1 MNKMSN
7 ETDSLKEAT
16 RGKLDQV
23 SAALLRLHKALL
35 DDERV
40 IYETVHGE
48 VTSPHEMF
56 RLVVSHPQFT
66 WLGKI
71 SSLIALIDE
80 AASVRRPATETNAQ
94 ALLAEARALL
104 KLESENKTFVE
115 RFQRVLKRGAEARTN
130 YEEAL
135 QIAMQESE

>member
-1 MNKMSN
+1 MMSN
-7 ETDSLKEAT
+7 ETDQLKETT
-16 RGKLDQV
+16 RARLDQV

-40 IYETVHGE
+40 IYETVHGQ

-56 RLVVSHPQFT
+56 RLVLSHPQFT

-94 ALLAEARALL
+94 ALLAEALTLL
-104 KLESENKTFVE
+104 KLESEDKTFVE
-115 RFQRVLKRGAEARTN
+115 RLQRVLKRGAEARAN
-130 YEEAL
+130 YDEAL
-135 QIAMQESE
+135 KIATAESE